1 MKWKRKGGWAL
12 AGLLTVLIVLAIA
25 GYLYLKSSAFQQY
38 ALGKIVAEANDAT
51 GGKTEIGRLE
61 FGLSTLTAR
70 LYNIT
75 LRGTES
81 RDQPPLLHADSL
93 TVRLRILSALH
104 HQVTLR
110 ELLIDHPAVYLRVN
124 RKGNNNIPSAPPSKG
139 GSTSVFDLA
148 VEHTQITNGE
158 INYNDRKTP
167 LDADLHD
174 LGTNIRFDSSAKGY
188 EGNISYDRG
197 RVRYAQY
204 APLAHNLNLKFRAS
218 PTQFV
223 LESATLQLGSSE
235 VTLHAQV
242 SDYANPVADGD
253 YEVRV
258 HAQDFAAM
266 SAGAQPTGDVSL
278 TGKLHYQAVGGQSAL
293 RNLAVDGRVASELLT
308 ATASGSH
315 IELLR
320 LQGTYQL
327 AGGNLQVSDLVVDTL
342 GGRIAANGEMKHLD
356 GTPEGRVQASLKNI
370 SLRALQQTAGRK
382 QIQGV
387 RLSGTIHGD
396 IAASWN
402 GGISKLHTR
411 SDLFVQ
417 ALAKSRSVSTGEDI
431 PVEGAIY
438 ATYDGARETLALRET
453 TLRTPAAA
461 LTAQGE
467 ISGSAGGR
475 SSLQV
480 QVAVNDLHRLVAL
493 ASSFSPQ
500 TTMPAVAG
508 SATLHAAVSGS
519 LKKPMIAAQL
529 NAQNLTVE
537 GSGWTSV
544 KLDMRANPSEFVVQ
558 SGSLVNAHR
567 GQASFNASVGLRDWS
582 YEASNPIKAHLEVQQ
597 MRVADLQNIANQ
609 HYPISG
615 DLSANISLEGSQ
627 LAPSGSG
634 SATLANAQAYGEPI
648 KNLSAKFSAANG
660 SIVST
665 LNVIAAAGA
674 IDASL
679 SYTPKTK
686 AYKVQLNAPSVVLQK
701 LQTVQAK
708 NLPLTGTVSASVKGE
723 GTVDNPQL
731 EAVLELPQLE
741 IRQNSI
747 SGLKA
752 DLHVASHFA
761 DLTLDSKV
769 AQASVHAHGH
779 IALIGD
785 YETDA
790 AIDTGTIPLD
800 ALMAAYA
807 PSVPQGFQG
816 RTELHATL
824 KGPLRDKTKVEAH
837 LSIPVLKASYQS
849 LQIGIASPVRADY
862 SNSVVTLQ
870 PAEFQGTGTSLR
882 VQGRLPIGGTAAPTL
897 SAQGSV
903 DMRIVRIVAPDVSS
917 SGTLALDVHA
927 SGSTA
932 KPEVQGQ
939 IQIKD
944 VAMNTS
950 DAPVGVEKLN
960 GTVDISSDHVQIS
973 KMTGQVGGGQV
984 SVGGSITY
992 KPSVQ
997 FNLAL
1002 QGQSVRLRYP
1012 DGLRSLL
1019 DANLAFRGTTE
1030 ASTLSGRVLIDSLS
1044 FTPDFDLSKFGDQ
1057 FSTGSEI
1064 SQPGFADTVQ
1074 LAIGV
1079 QSQEK
1084 LAATS
1089 SQISIEGQA
1098 ALRVGGTAANPVITG
1113 RTTLTSG
1120 ELFYRNVRYQLQNGV
1135 ITFDD
1140 PNETH
1145 PVMNV
1150 SASTTV
1156 EQYNLTL
1163 TMRGPLDKLTTA
1175 YVSDPPLA
1183 TADII
1188 NLIAQGKTTQ
1198 EASATSQST
1207 DSIIASQAASQV
1219 SGGVQKLA
1227 GLSSLQ
1233 IDPTIGGN
1241 GQNPG
1246 AQIAIQQ
1253 RVTKNLLVT
1262 FSTDVSQPGS
1272 EMVQGEY
1279 QINKRWSVSAARDQ
1293 LGGVSVD
1300 GRFHTRF

>member
-1 MKWKRKGGWAL
+1 MRWKKKVGWAL
-12 AGLLTVLIVLAIA
+12 AGSMTLLVVLAIA
-25 GYLYLKSSAFQQY
+25 GYLYLRSSAFQQY

-51 GGKTEIGRLE
+51 GGNTEIGGLE
-61 FGLSTLTAR
+61 FDLSTLTAR

-81 RDQPPLLHADSL
+81 RDQPPLLHVDSL
-93 TVRLRILSALH
+93 TVRLKILSALH
-104 HQVTLR
+104 HQVALR
-110 ELLIDHPAVYLRVN
+110 QLLIDHPVVYLRVS
-124 RKGNNNIPSAPPSKG
+124 RQGDNNIPLTPPSKSG
-139 GSTSVFDLA
+139 GGTSVFDLA

-158 INYNDRKTP
+158 INYNDHKTP
-167 LDADLHD
+167 LDANLYD
-174 LGTNIRFDSSAKGY
+174 LGTNIRFDSLAKRY
-188 EGNISYDRG
+188 EGNLSYDRG
-197 RVRYAQY
+197 SVRYAQY
-204 APLAHNLNLKFRAS
+204 APLAHNLKLKFNAS
-218 PTQFV
+218 AAQFV
-223 LESATLQLGSSE
+223 LEAATLQLGSSE

-242 SDYANPVADGD
+242 SDYAHPVADGD
-253 YEVRV
+253 YEVLV

-266 SAGAQPTGDVSL
+266 SLGVEPAGDVSL
-278 TGKLHYQAVGGQSAL
+278 TGKLHYQAVGNQPTL
-293 RNLAVDGRVASELLT
+293 RNLAVNGLVASELLT

-315 IELLR
+315 VELR
-320 LQGTYQL
+320 KLQGTYQL
-327 AGGNLQVSDLVVDTL
+327 AGGNLQVSDLTGDAL
-342 GGRIAANGEMKHLD
+342 GGRVAANAEMKHLD
-356 GTPEGRVQASLKNI
+356 GTPEGRVQASLRNI
-370 SLRALQQTAGRK
+370 SLRALQQMAGQK
-382 QIQGV
+382 QMQGV
-387 RLSGTIHGD
+387 SLAGTVHGNVG
-396 IAASWN
+396 ASWS
-402 GGISKLHTR
+402 GEISKLNAH

-417 ALAKSRSVSTGEDI
+417 ALAKSRSVSTGEEILVD
-431 PVEGAIY
+431 GAIH
-438 ATYDGARETLALRET
+438 ATYDGTRETLALRET

-467 ISGSAGGR
+467 ISGNGGG

-480 QVAVNDLHRLVAL
+480 RVAANDLHRLAAL

-500 TTMPAVAG
+500 ATMPAVAG
-508 SATLHAAVSGS
+508 SATLNAAVSGS

-537 GSGWTSV
+537 GSEWSSV
-544 KLDMRANPSEFVVQ
+544 KLDIRANPSEFVVQ

-567 GQASFNASVGLRDWS
+567 GQATFSASVGLHDWS
-582 YEASNPIKAHLEVQQ
+582 YEAANPIKAHLEVQQ
-597 MRVADLQNIANQ
+597 MRVADLQKIANQ

-615 DLSANISLEGSQ
+615 DLSAKISLEGSQ
-627 LAPSGSG
+627 LAPAGSG
-634 SATLANAQAYGEPI
+634 SATLANVQAYGEPI
-648 KNLSAKFSAANG
+648 KNLTAKFNAANG
-660 SIVST
+660 PIVST
-665 LNVIAAAGA
+665 LNVTAAAGA

-686 AYKVQLNAPSVVLQK
+686 AYKVRLDAPGVVLQK

-708 NLPLTGTVSASVKGE
+708 NLPITGTVSASVKGE

-731 EAVLELPQLE
+731 EAIVQLPQVM

-747 SGLKA
+747 SELKA
-752 DLHVASHFA
+752 RLHVASHFA
-761 DLTLDSKV
+761 DLNLDSKV
-769 AQASVHAHGH
+769 AQASVHARGH
-779 IALIGD
+779 IALSGD

-816 RTELHATL
+816 QTELHATL
-824 KGPLRDKTKVEAH
+824 KGPLKDKTRVEAH

-862 SNSVVTLQ
+862 ANSVVTLQ
-870 PAEFQGTGTSLR
+870 PAELQGTGTSLR
-882 VQGRLPIGGTAAPTL
+882 VQGRLPIGGTASPTL

-903 DMRIVRIVAPDVSS
+903 DMRIVRIVAPNVSS

-927 SGSTA
+927 SGSAA
-932 KPEVQGQ
+932 KPQAQGQ

-944 VAMNTS
+944 VAMTTA

-997 FNLAL
+997 FNLAV

-1019 DANLAFRGTTE
+1019 DANLAFSGTTE

-1044 FTPDFDLSKFGDQ
+1044 FTPDFDLAKFGDQ
-1057 FSTGSEI
+1057 FSTGSPI

-1150 SASTTV
+1150 SATTMV

-1253 RVTKNLLVT
+1253 RVTKNLLFT

-1279 QINKRWSVSAARDQ
+1279 QISKRWSVSAARDQ

-1300 GRFHTRF
+1300 GRYHTRF

>member
-1 MKWKRKGGWAL
+1 MKWKRKVGWAL
-12 AGLLTVLIVLAIA
+12 AGLLTLLAIG
-25 GYLYLKSSAFQQY
+25 GYFYLRSSAFQRY
-38 ALGKIVAEANDAT
+38 ALGKAVAEANDAT
-51 GGKTEIGRLE
+51 GGKTEIGELE
-61 FGLSTLTAR
+61 FDLSTLTAR

-81 RDQPPLLHADSL
+81 PDQQPLLHADSL

-104 HQVTLR
+104 QQVGLR
-110 ELLIDHPAVYLRVN
+110 ELLINHPVVYLRVN
-124 RKGNNNIPSAPPSKG
+124 REGSNNIPPAPPSKG
-139 GSTSVFDLA
+139 GSNTSVFDLA

-158 INYNDRKTP
+158 INYNDHKTP
-167 LDADLHD
+167 LDANLYD
-174 LGTNIRFDSSAKGY
+174 LGTNIRFDSLAKRY
-188 EGNISYDRG
+188 EGNLSYDRG
-197 RVRYAQY
+197 SVRYAQY
-204 APLAHNLNLKFRAS
+204 APFAHNLKLKFKAS
-218 PTQFV
+218 AAQFV
-223 LESATLQLGSSE
+223 LEAATLQLGSSE
-235 VTLHAQV
+235 ITLHAQV
-242 SDYANPVADGD
+242 SDYAHPVADGD

-266 SAGAQPTGDVSL
+266 SLGAEPAGDVSL
-278 TGKLHYQAVGGQSAL
+278 TGKLHYQAVGNQPTL
-293 RNLAVDGRVASELLT
+293 RNLAVNGLVASELLT
-308 ATASGSH
+308 ASGSH
-315 IELLR
+315 VELR
-320 LQGTYQL
+320 KLQGTYQL
-327 AGGNLQVSDLVVDTL
+327 AGGNLQVSDLTVDAL
-342 GGRIAANGEMKHLD
+342 GGRVAANAEMKHLD
-356 GTPEGRVQASLKNI
+356 GTPEGRVQASLRNI
-370 SLRALQQTAGRK
+370 SLRALQQMAGQK
-382 QIQGV
+382 QMQGV
-387 RLSGTIHGD
+387 SLAGTIHGNVG
-396 IAASWN
+396 ASWS
-402 GGISKLHTR
+402 GEISKLNAH

-417 ALAKSRSVSTGEDI
+417 ALAKSRSVSTGEEI
-431 PVEGAIY
+431 PVDGAIH
-438 ATYDGARETLALRET
+438 ATYDGAHETLALRET

-467 ISGSAGGR
+467 ISGNGNR
-475 SSLQV
+475 SSLQIR
-480 QVAVNDLHRLVAL
+480 VAANDLHRLVAL

-500 TTMPAVAG
+500 IAMPAIAG
-508 SATLHAAVSGS
+508 SATLNAAVSGS

-529 NAQNLTVE
+529 NAQSLTVE
-537 GSGWTSV
+537 GSEWTSV
-544 KLDMRANPSEFVVQ
+544 KLDMQASPSEFVVQ
-558 SGSLVNAHR
+558 SGSLVNTHR
-567 GQASFNASVGLRDWS
+567 GQATFNASVGLRDWS
-582 YEASNPIKAHLEVQQ
+582 YAASNPIKAHLEVQQ
-597 MRVADLQNIANQ
+597 MRVADLQKITNQ

-615 DLSANISLEGSQ
+615 DLSAKISLEGSQ
-627 LAPSGSG
+627 LAPTGSG

-648 KNLSAKFSAANG
+648 KNLAAKFNAGNG

-665 LNVIAAAGA
+665 LNVTAAAGA

-686 AYKVQLNAPSVVLQK
+686 AYKVKLNAPSVVLQK

-708 NLPLTGTVSASVKGE
+708 NIPITGTISASVKGE

-731 EAVLELPQLE
+731 EAVLQLPEIE
-741 IRQNSI
+741 IRRNSI
-747 SGLKA
+747 SELKA
-752 DLHVASHFA
+752 ELHVASHFA
-761 DLTLDSKV
+761 DLNLDSRV
-769 AQASVHAHGH
+769 AQASVHVHGH
-779 IALIGD
+779 IALTGD

-816 RTELHATL
+816 QTELHATL
-824 KGPLRDKTKVEAH
+824 KGPLKDKTKVEAH

-862 SNSVVTLQ
+862 ANSVVTLQ

-903 DMRIVRIVAPDVSS
+903 DMRIIRIVAPNVSG

-927 SGSTA
+927 SGSAA

-944 VAMNTS
+944 VVMTTA

-992 KPSVQ
+992 KPSLQ

-1019 DANLAFRGTTE
+1019 DANLAFSGTTE

-1044 FTPDFDLSKFGDQ
+1044 FTPDFDFAKFGDQ
-1057 FSTGSEI
+1057 FSTGSAI

-1074 LAIGV
+1074 LTIGV

-1084 LAATS
+1084 LEATS

-1098 ALRVGGTAANPVITG
+1098 ALRVGGTVANPVITG

-1120 ELFYRNVRYQLQNGV
+1120 ELFYRNVRYQLQTGV
-1135 ITFDD
+1135 ITFDN

-1150 SASTTV
+1150 SATTTV

-1198 EASATSQST
+1198 EANATSQST

-1233 IDPTIGGN
+1233 IDPMIGGN

-1253 RVTKNLLVT
+1253 RVTKNLLFT

-1279 QINKRWSVSAARDQ
+1279 QINKRWSISAARDQ